1 MKCGGWAKE
10 LIGSKNGYVAESTHR
25 LSNRCCRSF
34 LQFSAFHYDDI
45 DGRVGTICSGNNF
58 VALFGDQGSCM
69 VSCCYGQF
77 FDTHFL
83 APWWRCECC
92 IHKGFLNMLVIGSIS
107 AASCT
112 YKSCVFSI
120 FALFRN
126 TCNTFLLD
134 KGFKGHHDII
144 VCYFRLW
151 KFFCLLHTGHT
162 CQMWLCGGFKSQNSF
177 YRS

>member
-1 MKCGGWAKE
+1 MVTLQSL
-10 LIGSKNGYVAESTHR
+10 LIDLVIDAVDLFY
-25 LSNRCCRSF
+25 SF
-34 LQFSAFHYDDI
+34 LRFTMMILMEELVLFVQEI
-45 DGRVGTICSGNNF
+45 IF

-83 APWWRCECC
+83 ALWWRCECC
-92 IHKGFLNMLVIGSIS
+92 IHKGFLNMFVIGSIS